1 MSREQISLV
10 DLLGK
15 VIHCQ
20 KRLLS
25 QLAADLDISYAT
37 LGWWLPN
44 EGMPNT
50 RSRRRLAEYSGAG
63 YHIKLA

>member
-25 QLAADLDISYAT
+25 QLAADLDISYAA

-50 RSRRRLAEYSGAG
+50 RS
-63 YHIKLA
+63 